1 MSNPETPEIQSAVE
15 STESFGDILSQYTK
29 SHSRKTEG
37 SKQLQATVIAV
48 NAESVFF
55 DIGYKSEGILPLTA
69 LQGETLKPGDKCLV
83 TVKGRDLDGYYE
95 LSRFKVERPMDWSA
109 LEKAFADKT
118 TVLGTVTGV
127 IKGGFSVDVGVR
139 AFMPASRSGVREAA
153 DMEKLVGQEIR
164 CRIIKLDVTDE
175 DVVVDRRA
183 VAEEEERSA
192 KDRFYSQM
200 KEGDTVSG
208 TVRSLTDYG
217 AFVDLGG
224 VDALLHVSD
233 ISWGRVNKPSDV
245 LSVGQAVEVK
255 VLKVGSETEKKR
267 ISVGLKQLQPHPWDA
282 VAAKFRAGDR
292 VRGTV
297 TRLMDFGAFVEL
309 EPGIE
314 GLIHISEMSWSKG
327 KIRKASDVVKQG
339 ETVEV
344 VILQVNAGER
354 RLSLGLKQALGDP
367 WADISQRFQVGSAV
381 EGPVTNLTKFGAFV
395 QLSEGIEG
403 MVHVSDISAEKRIN
417 QPADMLRVGQVV
429 KAQVLAIDLDKR
441 QMRLG
446 MKQLVPTGL
455 DEYIAEHN
463 EGDVVTGRLMDES
476 GGQAKV
482 ELGEGIHATCKVTA
496 AAPAKTE
503 APKESKADLSSL
515 SSMLQARWKSGSGRP
530 TQGRAGACRASPQFS
545 HREPGSS
552 REEDWTGVRLAPA
565 PRSHR
570 GGFHVTYRAAVG
582 SCGRTDRV
590 SPATAVPF
598 SRALRRKQCS
608 RFLTALTGRLLR
620 QPHRLPRKMGCP
632 LFLS

>member
-1 MSNPETPEIQSAVE
+1 MADPFTSNPVTSKPETPEIQPAVE
-15 STESFGDILSQYTK
+15 STESFGDILSQYQK

-37 SKQLQATVIAV
+37 SRQLQATVIAV
-48 NAESVFF
+48 NAEVVFF
-55 DIGYKSEGILPLTA
+55 DIGYKSEGILPLAA
-69 LQGETLKPGDKCLV
+69 LQGQTLKPGDKALV

-95 LSRFKVERPMDWSA
+95 LSLFKVERPMDWSA

-139 AFMPASRSGVREAA
+139 AFMPASRSGVRDAA
-153 DMEKLVGQEIR
+153 DMEKLVGQEVR

-192 KDRFYSQM
+192 KDKFYSQI
-200 KEGDTVSG
+200 KEGETVGG

-233 ISWGRVNKPSDV
+233 IAWGRVNKPADV

-255 VLKVGSETEKKR
+255 VLKVGADSDRGDKKR

-282 VAAKFRAGDR
+282 VAEKFKAGDR

-297 TRLMDFGAFVEL
+297 TRLMEFGAFVEL

-327 KIRKASDVVKQG
+327 KIRKASDVVKPG

-344 VILQVNAGER
+344 VILQVNAAEH

-367 WADISQRFQVGSAV
+367 WAEVAQRFQVGSAV

-417 QPADMLRVGQVV
+417 QPADVLRVGQVV
-429 KAQVLAIDLDKR
+429 KAQVLAIDLEKR

-455 DEYIAEHN
+455 DEYIAEHK
-463 EGDVVTGRLMDES
+463 EGDVVTGRLMDEGSLDKS
-476 GGQAKV
+476 GGRTRV
-482 ELGEGIHATCKVTA
+482 ELGEGIHATCKVTPA
-496 AAPAKTE
+496 AAVPEKIET
-503 APKESKADLSSL
+503 PKESKADLSSL
-515 SSMLQARWKSGSGRP
+515 SSMLQARWKSGSSATP
-530 TQGRAGACRASPQFS
+530 KAEPARAGQ
-545 HREPGSS
+545 
-552 REEDWTGVRLAPA
+552 VRSFRIAKLD
-565 PRSHR
+565 
-570 GGFHVTYRAAVG
+570 RAAKKIELEL
-582 SCGRTDRV
+582 
-590 SPATAVPF
+590 A
-598 SRALRRKQCS
+598 
-608 RFLTALTGRLLR
+608 
-620 QPHRLPRKMGCP
+620 
-632 LFLS
+632 

>member
-1 MSNPETPEIQSAVE
+1 MPNPETPETQPVSE
-15 STESFGDILSQYTK
+15 STESFGDILSQFQK

-37 SKQLQATVIAV
+37 SKQLQGTVIAV

-55 DIGYKSEGILPLTA
+55 DIGYKSEGVLPLSA
-69 LQGETLKPGDKCLV
+69 LQAETLKPGDKALV

-95 LSRFKVERPMDWSA
+95 LSLFKVERPMDWSA
-109 LEKAFADKT
+109 LEKALADKT
-118 TVLGTVTGV
+118 SVLGTVTGV

-139 AFMPASRSGVREAA
+139 AFMPASRSGVRDAA

-192 KDRFYSQM
+192 KDKFYSQI
-200 KEGDTVSG
+200 KEGETVSG
-208 TVRSLTDYG
+208 TVRTLTDYG

-233 ISWGRVNKPSDV
+233 IAWGHVNKPADV
-245 LSVGQAVEVK
+245 LSVGQQVEVK
-255 VLKVGSETEKKR
+255 VLKIASEGDKRR

-282 VAAKFRAGDR
+282 VAQKYAAGDR

-297 TRLMDFGAFVEL
+297 TRLMEFGAFVEL

-327 KIRKASDVVKQG
+327 KIRKASDVVNPG
-339 ETVEV
+339 EAVEA
-344 VILQVNAGER
+344 VILQVNAPEHR
-354 RLSLGLKQALGDP
+354 ISLGLKQALGDP
-367 WADISQRFQVGSAV
+367 WADVAQRFQVGSAV

-417 QPADMLRVGQVV
+417 QPQDLLRFGQIV
-429 KAQVLAIDLDKR
+429 KAQVLAIDLEKR
-441 QMRLG
+441 QIRLG

-463 EGDVVTGRLMDES
+463 EGDVVTGRLMDDS
-476 GGQAKV
+476 GAQARV
-482 ELGEGIHATCKVTA
+482 ELGDGIHAICKKPAATA
-496 AAPAKTE
+496 PKNE

-515 SSMLQARWKSGSGRP
+515 SSMLQARWKTGSGGP
-530 TQGRAGACRASPQFS
+530 PKAEPSRAGQ
-545 HREPGSS
+545 
-552 REEDWTGVRLAPA
+552 VRSFRIVNLD
-565 PRSHR
+565 
-570 GGFHVTYRAAVG
+570 RAAKKIELEF
-582 SCGRTDRV
+582 
-590 SPATAVPF
+590 A
-598 SRALRRKQCS
+598 
-608 RFLTALTGRLLR
+608 
-620 QPHRLPRKMGCP
+620 
-632 LFLS
+632 

>member
-1 MSNPETPEIQSAVE
+1 MSNPEIPENQPVPE
-15 STESFGDILSQYTK
+15 KTESFGDILSQFQK

-37 SKQLQATVIAV
+37 SRQLQATVIAV

-55 DIGYKSEGILPLTA
+55 DIGYKSEGILPLAA

-95 LSRFKVERPMDWSA
+95 LSRFKVERPMDWTG

-139 AFMPASRSGVREAA
+139 AFMPASRSGVRDAA
-153 DMEKLVGQEIR
+153 EMEKLVGQEVR

-192 KDRFYSQM
+192 KDKFYSQI
-200 KEGDTVSG
+200 KEGDTVSA

-217 AFVDLGG
+217 AFVDVGG

-233 ISWGRVNKPSDV
+233 IAWGRVNKPADV

-255 VLKVGSETEKKR
+255 VLKVAADSDKRR
-267 ISVGLKQLQPHPWDA
+267 ISVGLKQLQPHPWNA
-282 VAAKFRAGDR
+282 VAEKFKAGER

-297 TRLMDFGAFVEL
+297 TRLVEFGAFVEL

-344 VILQVNAGER
+344 VILQVNPAEHR
-354 RLSLGLKQALGDP
+354 ISLGLKQALGDP
-367 WADISQRFQVGSAV
+367 WADVAQRFHVGSAV

-417 QPADMLRVGQVV
+417 QPQDVLRVGQIV
-429 KAQVLAIDLDKR
+429 KAQVLAIDLEKR

-463 EGDVVTGRLMDES
+463 TGDVVTGRLMDES
-476 GGQAKV
+476 GAQARV
-482 ELGEGIHATCKVTA
+482 ELGEGIHATCKMTTA
-496 AAPAKTE
+496 APVKSE
-503 APKESKADLSSL
+503 APKEVKADLSSL
-515 SSMLQARWKSGSGRP
+515 SSMLQARWKSGSGGP
-530 TQGRAGACRASPQFS
+530 VKAEPVRAGQ
-545 HREPGSS
+545 
-552 REEDWTGVRLAPA
+552 VRSFRIVNLD
-565 PRSHR
+565 
-570 GGFHVTYRAAVG
+570 RAAKKIELEF
-582 SCGRTDRV
+582 
-590 SPATAVPF
+590 A
-598 SRALRRKQCS
+598 
-608 RFLTALTGRLLR
+608 
-620 QPHRLPRKMGCP
+620 
-632 LFLS
+632 

>member
-1 MSNPETPEIQSAVE
+1 MSNPETPETQPAVE
-15 STESFGDILSQYTK
+15 STESFGDILSQYQK

-37 SKQLQATVIAV
+37 SRQLQGTVIAV
-48 NAESVFF
+48 NAEAVFF
-55 DIGYKSEGILPLTA
+55 DIGYKSEGMLPLAA
-69 LQGETLKPGDKCLV
+69 LQGETLKPGDKALV

-139 AFMPASRSGVREAA
+139 AFMPASRGGVRDAA

-192 KDRFYSQM
+192 KDKFFSQI
-200 KEGDTVSG
+200 KEGETVSG
-208 TVRSLTDYG
+208 NVRSLTDYG

-233 ISWGRVNKPSDV
+233 IAWGRVNKPADV
-245 LSVGQAVEVK
+245 LTVGQAVEVK
-255 VLKVGSETEKKR
+255 VLKVGSDSDRGEKKR
-267 ISVGLKQLQPHPWDA
+267 ISVGLKQLQPHPWDG
-282 VAAKFRAGDR
+282 VAEKFKAGER

-297 TRLMDFGAFVEL
+297 TRLMEFGAFVEL

-327 KIRKASDVVKQG
+327 KIRKASDVVKPG

-344 VILQVNAGER
+344 VILQVNAAEH

-367 WADISQRFQVGSAV
+367 WAEVTQRFALGSAV

-395 QLSEGIEG
+395 QLSEGVEG
-403 MVHVSDISAEKRIN
+403 MVHVSDITAEKRIN
-417 QPADMLRVGQVV
+417 SPHDMLRVGQVV
-429 KAQVLAIDLDKR
+429 KAQVLAIDLEKR

-455 DEYIAEHN
+455 DEYIAEHS
-463 EGDVVTGRLMDES
+463 EGDVVTGRTMEES
-476 GGQAKV
+476 GGSARV
-482 ELGEGIHATCKVTA
+482 ELGEGIHATCRTTAAA
-496 AAPAKTE
+496 AAPAKSE

-515 SSMLQARWKSGSGRP
+515 SSMLQARWKSGAGATP
-530 TQGRAGACRASPQFS
+530 KAEPVRAGQ
-545 HREPGSS
+545 
-552 REEDWTGVRLAPA
+552 VRSFRIVKL
-565 PRSHR
+565 
-570 GGFHVTYRAAVG
+570 
-582 SCGRTDRV
+582 DQ
-590 SPATAVPF
+590 ATKKIEVEFA
-598 SRALRRKQCS
+598 
-608 RFLTALTGRLLR
+608 
-620 QPHRLPRKMGCP
+620 
-632 LFLS
+632 

>member
-1 MSNPETPEIQSAVE
+1 MSNPENVETQPAVE
-15 STESFGDILSQYTK
+15 STESFGDILSQYQK

-48 NAESVFF
+48 NAEAVFF
-55 DIGYKSEGILPLTA
+55 DIGYKSEGVLPLAA
-69 LQGETLKPGDKCLV
+69 LQGETLKPGDKCMV

-95 LSRFKVERPMDWSA
+95 LSRFKVERPMDWSG

-118 TVLGTVTGV
+118 IVLGTVTGV

-139 AFMPASRSGVREAA
+139 AFMPASRSGVRDAA

-192 KDRFYSQM
+192 KDKFYSQI
-200 KEGDTVSG
+200 KEGETVSG

-233 ISWGRVNKPSDV
+233 IAWGRVNKPADV

-255 VLKVGSETEKKR
+255 VLKVSSDSDKRR
-267 ISVGLKQLQPHPWDA
+267 ISVGLKQLQPHPWDV
-282 VAAKFRAGDR
+282 VAEKYTAGDR

-297 TRLMDFGAFVEL
+297 TRLMEFGAFVEL

-327 KIRKASDVVKQG
+327 KIRKASDVVKPG

-354 RLSLGLKQALGDP
+354 RISLGLKQALGDP
-367 WADISQRFQVGSAV
+367 WVDVAQRFQVGSAV

-417 QPADMLRVGQVV
+417 QPQDVLRVGQIV
-429 KAQVLAIDLDKR
+429 KAQVLAIDLEKR

-455 DEYIAEHN
+455 DEYIAEHH
-463 EGDVVTGRLMDES
+463 EGDVVTGRLMADS
-476 GGQAKV
+476 GGQTRV
-482 ELGEGIHATCKVTA
+482 ELGDGIHATCKVA
-496 AAPAKTE
+496 DAIPAKSE
-503 APKESKADLSSL
+503 APKESKTDLSSL
-515 SSMLQARWKSGSGRP
+515 TSMLQARWKTGSGGIP
-530 TQGRAGACRASPQFS
+530 KAEPVRAGQ
-545 HREPGSS
+545 
-552 REEDWTGVRLAPA
+552 VRSFRIVSLD
-565 PRSHR
+565 
-570 GGFHVTYRAAVG
+570 RAAKKI
-582 SCGRTDRV
+582 SLEF
-590 SPATAVPF
+590 A
-598 SRALRRKQCS
+598 
-608 RFLTALTGRLLR
+608 
-620 QPHRLPRKMGCP
+620 
-632 LFLS
+632 